1 MIKLLHI
8 LLISV
13 YFLNPLNGQE
23 CLGGELRT
31 IDSYLYGRFEVN
43 MKSAAGGGYVS
54 SFFTYHDHWEDS
66 SPDEWGLLTNEID
79 IEMTGNQDASVQ
91 FTTHHPGEPNSWSY
105 GEIIDVDF
113 NPHIDFHDYAIEWT
127 PYSIKWFVD
136 NIEVYSQ
143 DQNIV
148 DDLIYPQ
155 KIMMNL
161 WSAVWI
167 DWVGV
172 WDPGT
177 MPVNSYYN
185 FVKYYEYT
193 PGEGSDG
200 SNNDCIRY

>member
-1 MIKLLHI
+1 M
-8 LLISV
+8 
-13 YFLNPLNGQE
+13 
-23 CLGGELRT
+23 
-31 IDSYLYGRFEVN
+31 
-43 MKSAAGGGYVS
+43 
-54 SFFTYHDHWEDS
+54 
-66 SPDEWGLLTNEID
+66 
-79 IEMTGNQDASVQ
+79 
-91 FTTHHPGEPNSWSY
+91 
-105 GEIIDVDF
+105 
-113 NPHIDFHDYAIEWT
+113 
-127 PYSIKWFVD
+127 D

-143 DQNIV
+143 NQNIV

-200 SNNDCIRY
+200 SNNDLHYLGLMNLILLI

>member
-79 IEMTGNQDASVQ
+79 I
-91 FTTHHPGEPNSWSY
+91 
-105 GEIIDVDF
+105 
-113 NPHIDFHDYAIEWT
+113 
-127 PYSIKWFVD
+127 
-136 NIEVYSQ
+136 
-143 DQNIV
+143 
-148 DDLIYPQ
+148 
-155 KIMMNL
+155 
-161 WSAVWI
+161 
-167 DWVGV
+167 
-172 WDPGT
+172 
-177 MPVNSYYN
+177 
-185 FVKYYEYT
+185 
-193 PGEGSDG
+193 
-200 SNNDCIRY
+200 